1 MTEII
6 KPDAAYLASV
16 RAEMAERV
24 SMIEDFHTFAV
35 KAWPVLEGGRVFQDG
50 WAFKIIAEHLELVYH
65 GTITRLLIN
74 LPPRLGKSSLVS
86 VLWPV
91 WCWLN
96 NASMQFMTMSYSEK
110 LAMRDNVRAR
120 RLIKSAWF
128 QERFG
133 ELFTL
138 SDDQDTKIRVDNMQ
152 GGYRV
157 ITSVDG
163 TVTGEGGDC
172 LVAGTKVST
181 NKGIINIED
190 LQDSE
195 GDTLVLSYDH
205 DKSEY
210 CYRKIEAWRELFDRE
225 NLCEIV
231 TTSGRKITC
240 TKGHMLYDVGFG
252 YRCAWDLSVGA
263 ELLTQDKDWPIDEV
277 LSVSEISG
285 GANVYDIQVEGTN
298 NFFANGVL
306 VHNCLILDDPNSARD
321 TSETALSSAL
331 DFFTQVLPTR
341 FNDFSTG
348 RMVVVQQRIDER
360 DISGHILGADR
371 DGWTALILP
380 MEFEIGRRCITV
392 PLKSTN
398 GEPWADP
405 RITDGELLV
414 PARMNAHDVARL
426 KKELASEYAIAGQLQ
441 QRPAPLEGG
450 IIKRKWIKVWKYP
463 EPPVVDYVLQSWD
476 TAMTDGKHSAYTAVT
491 TWGVFKDEHSIPNI
505 MLLSA
510 FRKKMEFPELYEA
523 MLRMSK
529 HYLDFNGDMK
539 PSASNRFKPDIILVE
554 DKASGITLIQQL
566 RRLGIDVIKFN
577 PNKFGD
583 KINRVRRITHLV
595 EAGRLWVPGMA
606 PDYTRLRPFADM
618 MVENLVNFP
627 NADSRD
633 IVDTVAQALL
643 RLSTSGW
650 VYHPLDL
657 EANPSTKYAGEDERA
672 ALY

>member
-1 MTEII
+1 MHDPIYIE
-6 KPDAAYLASV
+6 KV
-16 RAEMAERV
+16 RQELAERLA
-24 SMIEDFHTFAV
+24 MIEDFHMFAV

-50 WAFKIIAEHLELVYH
+50 FAFEAICQHLEEVYH
-65 GTITRLLIN
+65 GRVRRLLIN

-133 ELFTL
+133 DLFEL

-172 LVAGTKVST
+172 L
-181 NKGIINIED
+181 
-190 LQDSE
+190 
-195 GDTLVLSYDH
+195 
-205 DKSEY
+205 
-210 CYRKIEAWRELFDRE
+210 
-225 NLCEIV
+225 
-231 TTSGRKITC
+231 
-240 TKGHMLYDVGFG
+240 
-252 YRCAWDLSVGA
+252 
-263 ELLTQDKDWPIDEV
+263 
-277 LSVSEISG
+277 
-285 GANVYDIQVEGTN
+285 
-298 NFFANGVL
+298 
-306 VHNCLILDDPNSARD
+306 ILDDPNSARD

-341 FNDFSTG
+341 FNDFATG

-360 DISGHILGADR
+360 DISGHILCADR
-371 DGWTALILP
+371 EGWTALILP
-380 MEFEIGRRCITV
+380 MEFELGRRCITV

-398 GEPWADP
+398 GAPWADP
-405 RITDGELLV
+405 RMEEGELLV
-414 PARMNAHDVARL
+414 PSRMNARDVARL
-426 KKELASEYAIAGQLQ
+426 KKELASEYSIAGQLQ

-450 IIKRKWIKVWKYP
+450 IIKRKWFKVWKYP
-463 EPPVVDYVLQSWD
+463 EPPIPDYVLQSWD

-491 TWGVFKDEHSIPNI
+491 TWGVFKDDHGIPNAI
-505 MLLSA
+505 LLSA
-510 FRKKMEFPELYEA
+510 FRKKMEFPEIYEA
-523 MLRMSK
+523 MLRMSRN
-529 HYLDFNGDMK
+529 YLDFNGEIK
-539 PSASNRFKPDIILVE
+539 PTKSNRYKPDIILVE
-554 DKASGITLIQQL
+554 DKASGVTLIQQL
-566 RRLGIDVIKFN
+566 RRLGIDVVKFN

-583 KINRVRRITHLV
+583 KINRVRRITHLI
-595 EAGRLWVPGMA
+595 EAGRVWVPGVG
-606 PDYTRLRPFADM
+606 PDYTRLRGFADLF
-618 MVENLVNFP
+618 VENAVNFP

-633 IVDTVAQALL
+633 MVDTFAQALL

-650 VYHPLDL
+650 IYHPLDL
-657 EANPSTKYAGEDERA
+657 DATPSTKYAGEDERPP
-672 ALY
+672 LY